1 MTRRCRRV
9 LYRRPLPRASVLAF
23 TAALGALAGDAE
35 LFADAV
41 VELFAHAIFRGP
53 DPGGP
58 S

>member
-1 MTRRCRRV
+1 M
-9 LYRRPLPRASVLAF
+9 LYRRYRPRTAVLSF
-23 TAALGALAGDAE
+23 MAALGALAGDRA

-41 VELFAHAIFRGP
+41 VDLLAHAIFRGP